1 MKAALLKSWEH
12 MEIVDMPKPVLEND
26 EVLIKMMYAGVCGS
40 DITVYSGKHPTATAP
55 CVVGHEILGTVEEIK
70 TDKPTDLK
78 VGDRV
83 TVNPL
88 ISCGTCEACRR
99 GFTHVCKSLKLL
111 GIHEN
116 GGYAEYTKADI
127 RKVVK
132 INEGISDRIAALS
145 EPFAVGFHVTQR
157 ADVRLGDSVLIIG
170 AGPIGMVLALSAREA
185 GAAKIVISEPTDD
198 RRAVADEFG
207 FETINPMDYKDVM
220 DKINELTDGNGFDK
234 VFEVSGSKAGVLL
247 TTKAC
252 KIRGTIVSMGL
263 SGLEYPFTI
272 GQVSFKEQTLVGSRV
287 YSEPDFIGGVRML
300 ERLDKKYD
308 LSKLISDEMTID
320 QAQEAI
326 DSMINHKN
334 NGKILIKCF

>member
-1 MKAALLKSWEH
+1 MKAALLKSWEN
-12 MEIVDMPKPVLEND
+12 MEIVDVPKPTLENN
-26 EVLIKMMYAGVCGS
+26 EVLIKMLYAGVCGS

-55 CVVGHEILGTVEEIK
+55 CIVGHEILGIIEEIK
-70 TDKPTDLK
+70 ADFPTDLK

-88 ISCGTCEACRR
+88 IGCGHCEPCRK
-99 GFTHVCKSLKLL
+99 GIHVCKDLKLL
-111 GIHEN
+111 GIHED

-132 INEGISDRIAALS
+132 INEGISDRIAALA
-145 EPFAVGFHVTQR
+145 EPFAVGYHVTMR
-157 ADVRLGDSVLIIG
+157 AGVKLGDSVLIIG
-170 AGPIGMVLALSAREA
+170 AGPIGMVLALAAKAA
-185 GAAKIVISEPTDD
+185 GAEQIIISEPGAE
-198 RRAVADEFG
+198 RRAIAEDFG
-207 FETINPMDYKDVM
+207 FETINPMDYEDVM

-234 VFEVSGSKAGVLL
+234 VYEVSGSKAGVLL
-247 TTKAC
+247 TTRAC

-263 SGLEYPFTI
+263 AGLEYPFVI
-272 GQVSFKEQTLVGSRV
+272 GQISFKEQTLVGSRT
-287 YSEPDFIGGVRML
+287 YSEPNFVGGVRLL
-300 ERLDKKYD
+300 EKLDKEYD

-334 NGKILIKCF
+334 NGKILIKCC

>member
-12 MEIVDMPKPVLEND
+12 MEIVDMPKPTLEND
-26 EVLIKMMYAGVCGS
+26 EVLIKMIYAGVCGS
-40 DITVYSGKHPTATAP
+40 DITVYTGKHPTATAP
-55 CVVGHEILGTVEEIK
+55 CVVGHEILGIVEEIK

-88 ISCGTCEACRR
+88 ISCGTCEACRK
-99 GFTHVCKSLKLL
+99 GFTHVCKTLKLL

-127 RKVVK
+127 KKVVK
-132 INEGISDRIAALS
+132 ISEGISDKIAALS

-170 AGPIGMVLALSAREA
+170 AGPIGMVLALSAKAA
-185 GAAKIVISEPTDD
+185 GASRIVISEPTDD
-198 RRAVADEFG
+198 RRAVADDFG
-207 FETINPMDYKDVM
+207 FETINPMDYDDVM

-234 VFEVSGSKAGVLL
+234 VYEVSGSKAGVLL

-287 YSEPDFIGGVRML
+287 YSEPDFIGGVRLL
-300 ERLDKKYD
+300 EKLDKEYD

-320 QAQEAI
+320 RAQEAI

-334 NGKILIKCF
+334 NGKILIKCC

>member
-1 MKAALLKSWEH
+1 MKAALLKSWEN
-12 MEIVDMPKPVLEND
+12 MEIVDMPKPTLEND
-26 EVLIKMMYAGVCGS
+26 EVLIKMTYAGVCGS
-40 DITVYSGKHPTATAP
+40 DITVYTGKHPTATAP
-55 CVVGHEILGTVEEIK
+55 CVVGHEILGTIEEIK

-88 ISCGTCEACRR
+88 ISCGRCEACRK
-99 GFTHVCKSLKLL
+99 GFTHVCKTLKLL

-127 RKVVK
+127 KKVVK
-132 INEGISDRIAALS
+132 INEGISDRIAALA

-157 ADVRLGDSVLIIG
+157 ANVRLGDSVLIIG
-170 AGPIGMVLALSAREA
+170 AGPIGMILALSARAA
-185 GAAKIVISEPTDD
+185 GAAEVVVSEPSNE
-198 RRAVADEFG
+198 RRAVADDFG
-207 FETINPMDYKDVM
+207 FKTINPMDYDDVM

-234 VFEVSGSKAGVLL
+234 VYEVSGSKAGVLL

-263 SGLEYPFTI
+263 SGLEYPFVI

-287 YSEPDFIGGVRML
+287 YSEPDFIGGVRLL
-300 ERLDKKYD
+300 EKLDKQYD
-308 LSKLISDEMTID
+308 LGKLISDEMTID
-320 QAQEAI
+320 EAQNAI

-334 NGKILIKCF
+334 NGKILIKCC